1 MYTRWITE
9 LGLEPHPEGGFYR
22 RNYTADCYVL
32 PENFA
37 AARPVAS
44 AIYYLLPASQFSA
57 LHRIKSDELWHFYAG
72 GSLNIYVI
80 TPEGELKILRLGLD
94 LARGEQPQQR
104 VPAGCWFGACVAHGE
119 YVLVGCTVAPAFDFA
134 DFELGK
140 RAELW
145 ATYPQHADII
155 ERLTAAC

>member
-22 RNYTADCYVL
+22 RSYTANCRTL
-32 PENFA
+32 PETFA
-37 AARPVAS
+37 AERPIAS

-72 GSLNIYVI
+72 GGLHISVI
-80 TPEGELKILRLGLD
+80 MPEGELKILRLGLD
-94 LARGEQPQQR
+94 LSQGEQPQHL
-104 VPAGCWFGACVAHGE
+104 VPAGCWFGASVARGE

-140 RAELW
+140 RTELL
-145 ATYPQHADII
+145 AIYPQHTDII
-155 ERLTAAC
+155 EQLSFE

>member
-22 RNYTADCYVL
+22 RSYTANYCVL
-32 PENFA
+32 PENFT
-37 AARPVAS
+37 AARPIAS

-72 GSLNIYVI
+72 GGLHISVI

-94 LARGEQPQQR
+94 LSQDEQPQQL
-104 VPAGCWFGACVAHGE
+104 VPAGCWFGASVARGE

-140 RAELW
+140 RAELL
-145 ATYPQHADII
+145 ASYPQHTDII
-155 ERLTAAC
+155 EQLSFE

>member
-1 MYTRWITE
+1 MYTKWIAA

-22 RNYTADCYVL
+22 RNYTAECCVS

-37 AARPVAS
+37 AERPVAS
-44 AIYYLLPASQFSA
+44 AIYYLLPATQFSA

-72 GSLNIYVI
+72 GGLKIYVI

-94 LARGEQPQQR
+94 LVQGEQPQQL
-104 VPAGCWFGACVAHGE
+104 VPAGYWFGASVAQGE

-140 RAELW
+140 RAELL
-145 ATYPQHADII
+145 AAYPQHTALI
-155 ERLTAAC
+155 EFLTR

>member
-22 RNYTADCYVL
+22 RSYTANCRAL

-37 AARPVAS
+37 SERPVAS
-44 AIYYLLPASQFSA
+44 AIYYLLPATQFSA
-57 LHRIKSDELWHFYAG
+57 LHRIKSDELWHFYTG
-72 GSLNIYVI
+72 GGLSIYVI

-94 LARGEQPQQR
+94 LARCEQPQQL
-104 VPAGCWFGACVAHGE
+104 VPAGCWFGARVAHGE

-140 RAELW
+140 RAELL

-155 ERLTAAC
+155 ERLTIA